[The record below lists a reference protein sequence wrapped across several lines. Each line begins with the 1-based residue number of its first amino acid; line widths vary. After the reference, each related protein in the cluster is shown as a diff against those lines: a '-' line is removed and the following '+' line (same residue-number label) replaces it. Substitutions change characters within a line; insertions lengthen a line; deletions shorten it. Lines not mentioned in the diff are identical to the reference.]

1 MELNLNHDLAH
12 ILQFTPEKH
21 EMFINITASIINDY
35 CVSNNDCEEVS
46 RRKRNV
52 LFKRS
57 ILYMYIM
64 YCILYMLIVAID
76 KEL

>member
-1 MELNLNHDLAH
+1 MELNHGLH
-12 ILQFTPEKH
+12 ILQFTPGKRER
-21 EMFINITASIINDY
+21 FINITASTLNDY

-57 ILYMYIM
+57 ILHIM
-64 YCILYMLIVAID
+64 YCILYIL
-76 KEL
+76 